1 MNRDRGCTD
10 IPFLLIWFAFL
21 ASLGYLTNLGFKEGS
36 VTKLLAPIDGQKS
49 FCGWKNESRPA
60 DLGGPYD
67 YTDYPKLLITDWGTI
82 NPLNIFDSGVCVREC
97 PTGKDG
103 FVLDCKTTDA
113 VKDCNSDDLKKE
125 FIEMVDILNLCVPTT
140 VPEEAKPTFDAVI
153 AQATSAGGGV
163 FNDLSAASKAIKTSI
178 VLGFV
183 YSLAFIYLMSWFAE
197 TLAWICVIL
206 VQLTLIG
213 GTAALY
219 LLYDAELQ
227 AYAALP
233 DQFDGA
239 ALEKKNEESETTQ
252 LYIMIGLGT
261 VGLLCLAFCCCIACN
276 FDSLK
281 KAIDVI
287 DAAADFLAGTKRIIL
302 VPAVFFTC
310 SLIAVS
316 VWMGAMAA
324 VLSLN
329 DIYPSEYIPQGRE
342 LDWKDDVR
350 YMALYML
357 FGILWIT
364 AFFEYCST
372 FVVMVSASSYYFNS
386 NPEEE
391 GSAEVAAGFKYA
403 FLHQGSIAIGA
414 FIIALIRFIR
424 IVFMYLA
431 RKLEKQSG
439 ENPVVKA
446 VVRCAECILMLIE
459 KICDYINSSAYA
471 YQAVS
476 GESFCTSA
484 WNAFLLQIK
493 HLAKFS
499 FANFIAKIFMF
510 MGKVAITG
518 GNIVSCYYVMKKCG
532 NLE

>member
-1 MNRDRGCTD
+1 M
-10 IPFLLIWFAFL
+10 
-21 ASLGYLTNLGFKEGS
+21 
-36 VTKLLAPIDGQKS
+36 
-49 FCGWKNESRPA
+49 
-60 DLGGPYD
+60 
-67 YTDYPKLLITDWGTI
+67 
-82 NPLNIFDSGVCVREC
+82 
-97 PTGKDG
+97 
-103 FVLDCKTTDA
+103 
-113 VKDCNSDDLKKE
+113 
-125 FIEMVDILNLCVPTT
+125 
-140 VPEEAKPTFDAVI
+140 
-153 AQATSAGGGV
+153 
-163 FNDLSAASKAIKTSI
+163 SAASKAIKTSI
-178 VLGFV
+178 VLGFI

-197 TLAWICVIL
+197 PLAWICVLL

-219 LLYDAELQ
+219 ILYDAELQ
-227 AYAALP
+227 AYAAFP
-233 DQFDGA
+233 DKYSGGD
-239 ALEKKNEESETTQ
+239 LDRMNEESETLQTR
-252 LYIMIGLGT
+252 LMIALIVVGT
-261 VGLLCLAFCCCIACN
+261 LCLSFCCCLACN
-276 FDSLK
+276 YDSLK

-302 VPAVFFTC
+302 VPAVFFLC

-316 VWMGAMAA
+316 VWMGAMAC
-324 VLSLN
+324 VLSMN
-329 DIYPSEYIPQGRE
+329 DIYPSNIIPQGRD
-342 LDWKDDVR
+342 LDWKDDVK

-372 FVVMVSASSYYFNS
+372 FVVMVSSSTYYFNS
-386 NPEEE
+386 EKDTDHEE
-391 GSAEVAAGFKYA
+391 GSAEVGVGFKYA
-403 FLHQGSIAIGA
+403 LLHSGSIAIGA
-414 FIIALIRFIR
+414 FVIAVVRFIR

-431 RKLEKQSG
+431 RQAEKQSG
-439 ENPVVKA
+439 ENPAVKA
-446 VVRCAECILMLIE
+446 VVRCAECVLMCIE

-518 GNIVSCYYVMKKCG
+518 TNMVSCYYVMKHDG
-532 NLE
+532 NFV